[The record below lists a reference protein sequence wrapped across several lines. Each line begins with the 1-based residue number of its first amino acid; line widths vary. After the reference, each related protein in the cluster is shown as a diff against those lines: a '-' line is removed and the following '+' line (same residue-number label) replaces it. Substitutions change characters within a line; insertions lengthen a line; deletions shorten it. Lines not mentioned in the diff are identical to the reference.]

1 MHPSS
6 FETAYSKIWRYAST
20 GIRSAKFECL
30 VITRRRGIIPRHWVT
45 AILRGDPDAKPTP
58 FCAVSYLPHLKR
70 DRILA
75 IHGDVA
81 NYINELGDQGA
92 TLYQAFDTVTL
103 HLAIQRF
110 IDKEIEM
117 YEDIPAESFD

>member
-1 MHPSS
+1 MFSHHP
-6 FETAYSKIWRYAST
+6 T
-20 GIRSAKFECL
+20 
-30 VITRRRGIIPRHWVT
+30 PRHHSPS
-45 AILRGDPDAKPTP
+45 LGNCHFEGRPRRKPTP